1 MIYLHKILPLFLSP
15 VFIVLILIGVGVIF
29 KKRLPCL
36 IAATLLWALS
46 TPLLSSQ
53 LFRYVEQYAVK
64 SAMDKVPKASVIVV
78 LSGMLTDVKSE
89 NGTITEWGDPDRF
102 FDGINLYKAKKAS
115 QIIFTRGK
123 MPWGKSDETEGDYLK
138 KFAIDLGVPDTS
150 IALTK
155 EVQNTRDEAVG
166 VRELPDEKSLDIIL
180 VTSAFHMPRAQFLF
194 EQEGLKVTP
203 YPVDFKISEQQITL
217 MDFLPSAQSLSMSDT
232 AIRELI
238 GRAYYKLKA
247 QFTLR
252 PVI

>member
-1 MIYLHKILPLFLSP
+1 MIYLHKILPIFLSP
-15 VFIVLILIGVGVIF
+15 IFIVLVLIGVGVIF

-166 VRELPDEKSLDIIL
+166 VRELLDEKSLDIIL